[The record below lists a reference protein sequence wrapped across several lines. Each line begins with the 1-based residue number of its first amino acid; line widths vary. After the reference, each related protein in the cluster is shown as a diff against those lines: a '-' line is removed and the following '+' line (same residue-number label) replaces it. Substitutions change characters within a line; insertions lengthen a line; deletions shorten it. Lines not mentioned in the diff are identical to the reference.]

1 MNNIT
6 LDMTSLL
13 TTLGTILAWL
23 ISKNFLLPECIKL
36 WNWLTKKKQ
45 DFDQKNV
52 DASKELVD
60 YKESSNNMYQNQIQ
74 FLMNQITD
82 LEKELL
88 AYQEQLE
95 KMRKKIL
102 ELNSQLYNKALIIGK
117 LQQYCCANENC
128 KYRMKCNDSVFCFTE
143 KKEESN

>member
-1 MNNIT
+1 MNIDIT
-6 LDMTSLL
+6 ALL
-13 TTLGTILAWL
+13 TTLGTIATWL
-23 ISKNFLLPECIKL
+23 LSKNFLLPEIVKL
-36 WNWLTKKKQ
+36 WNWITNKKTE
-45 DFDQKNV
+45 FDQKNV
-52 DASKELVD
+52 DASQELVD
-60 YKESSNNMYQNQIQ
+60 YKEASNNMYQNQIQ

-102 ELNSQLYNKALIIGK
+102 ELNSQLYNKALVIGK

-128 KYRMKCNDSVFCFTE
+128 KYRMKCNDIFCTNEE
-143 KKEESN
+143 KGDK